1 MSERPR
7 MRDLIVTKKG
17 DAPPIGEKRTLI
29 TVKLDPELYGKL
41 VAYSG
46 QFVPQKTHQEIMVEA
61 LERFLEG
68 KAIVRIVESA
78 NPHEGKS

>member
-1 MSERPR
+1 MSERRPR
-7 MRDLIVTKKG
+7 ISDAIVTKKG
-17 DAPPIGEKRTLI
+17 DARPIGEKRTPI

-46 QFVPQKTHQEIMVEA
+46 QFVPRKTHQAIVVEA

-68 KAIVRIVESA
+68 EK
-78 NPHEGKS
+78 